1 MSPNF
6 QAEYNAMFSLKEFN
20 IADWFSFYR
29 ILAIPLLAAT
39 LIWGSRDLF
48 TWLLL
53 VSYSTDAIDGQLA
66 RRLKIS
72 SARGAQLDSIGDQ
85 LTLAAGLV
93 GIWVYETAFV
103 REYIWPIGLA
113 LTLYLSQM
121 VIAYYKYGK
130 ATAFHTYM
138 AKTSALLQGIFV
150 LYALFFEP
158 VTWLFWSVIIMG
170 VLETAEE
177 ITLIFMYDTWV
188 KDVKSYFWS
197 LHDPRRSQVRQ

>member
-1 MSPNF
+1 
-6 QAEYNAMFSLKEFN
+6 MFSLKEFN

-113 LTLYLSQM
+113 LTLYLLQM

-158 VTWLFWSVIIMG
+158 VTWLFWSVIVMG

>member
-1 MSPNF
+1 MSPNLG
-6 QAEYNAMFSLKEFN
+6 AEYNAMFSLKEFN

-113 LTLYLSQM
+113 LTLYLLQM

-158 VTWLFWSVIIMG
+158 VTWLFWSVIVMG

>member
-1 MSPNF
+1 M
-6 QAEYNAMFSLKEFN
+6 NAFKGFN

-29 ILAIPLLAAT
+29 IAAIPLLAAAM
-39 LIWGSRDLF
+39 IWGTREVF

-53 VSYSTDAIDGQLA
+53 ISYSTDMIDGQLA
-66 RRLKIS
+66 RRLKLS

-85 LTLAAGLV
+85 LTLAAGLA

-103 REYIWPIGLA
+103 HEHIWPIGLG
-113 LTLYLSQM
+113 LSLYLLQM
-121 VIAYYKYGK
+121 VIAYFKYGR

-138 AKTSALLQGIFV
+138 AKTSALLQGVFV
-150 LYALFFEP
+150 LWALFFGP
-158 VTWLFWSVIIMG
+158 VTWLFWIVIVIG

-188 KDVKSYFWS
+188 KDVKSYFWAQ
-197 LHDPRRSQVRQ
+197 HDPRRSSRRENSLAE

>member
-1 MSPNF
+1 MNPF
-6 QAEYNAMFSLKEFN
+6 KDFN

-29 ILAIPLLAAT
+29 ILAIPLLAAAM
-39 LIWGSRDLF
+39 IWGSRDLF

-53 VSYSTDAIDGQLA
+53 ISYSTDMIDGQLA
-66 RRLKIS
+66 RRLNLS

-103 REYIWPIGLA
+103 RQYLWPIGLA
-113 LTLYLSQM
+113 LTLYLLQM
-121 VIAYYKYGK
+121 VIAYFKYGK

-150 LYALFFEP
+150 LWALFFGP
-158 VTWLFWSVIIMG
+158 VIWLFWTVIIIG

-188 KDVKSYFWS
+188 KDVKGYFWA
-197 LHDPRRSQVRQ
+197 LHDPRRSMKGARASEQG

>member
-1 MSPNF
+1 MSPNLR
-6 QAEYNAMFSLKEFN
+6 AEYNAMFSLKEFN

-113 LTLYLSQM
+113 LTLYLLQM

-158 VTWLFWSVIIMG
+158 VTWLFWSVIVMG

>member
-1 MSPNF
+1 MNPF
-6 QAEYNAMFSLKEFN
+6 KGYN

-29 ILAIPLLAAT
+29 ILAMPILAAA

-53 VSYSTDAIDGQLA
+53 ISYSTDMIDGQLA
-66 RRLKIS
+66 RRLKLS

-103 REYIWPIGLA
+103 NEYIWPIGVGLS
-113 LTLYLSQM
+113 LYLLQM
-121 VIAYYKYGK
+121 VLAYYKYGK
-130 ATAFHTYM
+130 STAFHTYM

-150 LYALFFEP
+150 LWALFFGP
-158 VTWLFWSVIIMG
+158 VIWLFWTVIVIG

-188 KDVKSYFWS
+188 KDVKSYFWA
-197 LHDPRRSQVRQ
+197 LRDPRRSMNGASANKQG